1 MKIKTALIS
10 VFDKRG
16 LKEFAAGLAEFG
28 VEIISTGKTAKML
41 AEAGLKVQE
50 ISDYTGFP
58 EMMEGRL
65 KTLHPRVHGGLL
77 ARRDKPEHLA
87 QAEAHG
93 IRMIDLLV
101 VNLYPFEAT
110 IAKAGVSLE
119 EVIENIDIGG
129 PGMLRAAS
137 KNYASVA
144 VVCNPDR
151 YRAILEEMRSH
162 RGELSLETRAQ
173 LAVEAYGRTA
183 AYDTTISS
191 YLNQRLL
198 GEAGM
203 PSRVLLSYDKVQD
216 LRYGENPHQKAAFY
230 KTVGLVP
237 KGLAAAKQLQGKELS
252 YNNYLDLDTVLGFIS
267 EFDEPAAIVVK
278 HNSPCGAAVADTLA
292 QAYQDALAT
301 DPISSFG
308 GIIALS
314 QPMDVATGEAI
325 LQGIEKH
332 GFMECILAPDYAPEA
347 LKLFESKRN
356 LRLLELPDLKTKEKL
371 WLRQVNGGL
380 LSQTPDYDGPE
391 EITTASQR
399 PPTAEESAALEFAWT
414 VCKHTKSNAL
424 VVAKG
429 KKAVGIGGGDTS
441 RVDAAR
447 SALRRA
453 GERAKGA
460 VLASDAFFPF
470 ADTVKLAIEAG
481 VTAIIQPGGSL
492 NDAEVIKTCDVHQIA
507 LVFTGVRHFRH

>member
-10 VFDKRG
+10 VFDKSG
-16 LKEFAAGLAEFG
+16 LPEFAAGLAEFG

-110 IAKAGVSLE
+110 IAKEEVSLE

-151 YRAILEEMRSH
+151 YNAILEEMRV
-162 RGELSLETRAQ
+162 RNGALTLETRAA
-173 LAVEAYGRTA
+173 LAVEAYSRTA
-183 AYDTTISS
+183 AYDTTISN

-198 GEAGM
+198 AADGM
-203 PSRVLLSYDKVQD
+203 PSRVLVSCDKVQD
-216 LRYGENPHQKAAFY
+216 LRYGENPHQRAAFY
-230 KTVGLVP
+230 QTAGTAPL
-237 KGLAAAKQLQGKELS
+237 GLAVAKQLQGKELS

-292 QAYQDALAT
+292 QAYREALAT

-314 QPMDVATGEAI
+314 QPMDVATAEAI
-325 LQGIEKH
+325 LEGIEKH
-332 GFMECILAPDYAPEA
+332 GFMECILAPGYVPEA

-356 LRLLELPDLKTKEKL
+356 LRLLELPDLKSKEKL
-371 WLRQVNGGL
+371 WLRQVAGGL
-380 LSQTPDYDGPE
+380 LAQTPDYDGPE
-391 EITTASQR
+391 AMNTAGKR
-399 PPTAEESAALEFAWT
+399 PPTTEEREALNFAWT
-414 VCKHTKSNAL
+414 VCKHTKSNAI
-424 VVAKG
+424 VVAQG

-453 GERAKGA
+453 GERARGG

-470 ADTVKLAIEAG
+470 ADTVKLAVEAG

-492 NDAEVIKTCDVHQIA
+492 NDVDVIKTCDAHNIA

>member
-10 VFDKRG
+10 VFDKSG

-28 VEIISTGKTAKML
+28 IEIISTGKTAKML

-110 IAKAGVSLE
+110 IAKAGVGLD

-137 KNYASVA
+137 KNYAAVA

-151 YRAILEEMRSH
+151 YGAILEEMRSH
-162 RGELSLETRAQ
+162 DGELSLETRAR
-173 LAVEAYGRTA
+173 LAVEAYSRTA
-183 AYDTTISS
+183 AYDTTIST
-191 YLNQRLL
+191 YLNKRLL

-203 PSRVLLSYDKVQD
+203 PSRILLSYDKVQD
-216 LRYGENPHQKAAFY
+216 LRYGENPHQEAAFY
-230 KTVGLVP
+230 RSAGVEP
-237 KGLAAAKQLQGKELS
+237 KGLAAARQLQGKELS

-267 EFDEPAAIVVK
+267 EFDEPAAIIVK
-278 HNSPCGAAVADTLA
+278 HNSPCGAAVADTLT

-314 QPMDVATGEAI
+314 RAMDLATAQAI
-325 LQGIEKH
+325 FQGMEKH
-332 GFMECILAPDYAPEA
+332 GFMECILAPGYAPEA

-371 WLRQVNGGL
+371 WLRPVAGGL
-380 LSQTPDYDGPE
+380 LTQVPDYDGPE
-391 EITTASQR
+391 EMKAVSQR
-399 PPTAEESAALEFAWT
+399 PPTAEELTALGFAWT
-414 VCKHTKSNAL
+414 VSKHTKSNAI

-470 ADTVKLAIEAG
+470 ADTVDLAIEAG

-492 NDAEVIKTCDVHQIA
+492 NDAEVIKTCDAHNLA